1 MIKRNYKHINILKI
15 DNNTDWYDDEIILNK
30 NKEQKQ
36 PGGPSYESVPKLKL
50 YIGQKKYSKLLV
62 KIGTSEER

>member
-30 NKEQKQ
+30 NKE
-36 PGGPSYESVPKLKL
+36 
-50 YIGQKKYSKLLV
+50 
-62 KIGTSEER
+62 